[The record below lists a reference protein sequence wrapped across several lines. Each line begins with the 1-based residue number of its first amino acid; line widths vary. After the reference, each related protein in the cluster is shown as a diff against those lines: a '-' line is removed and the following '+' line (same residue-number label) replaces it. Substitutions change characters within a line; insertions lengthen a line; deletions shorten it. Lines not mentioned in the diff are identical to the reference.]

1 MEVWTIKKQKVYIAT
16 YTAEA
21 GKYDKYDKQA
31 EKIIQSVAISN

>member
-21 GKYDKYDKQA
+21 GKYDRQA
-31 EKIIQSVAISN
+31 EKIIQSLTIDN